1 MEHHRCGSGSN
12 ISKQPDPENR
22 NRKYALTSDSLN
34 IHLLKLRSWYY
45 YIPDGNIEHD
55 AHV

>member
-12 ISKQPDPENR
+12 FSKRPDPENR
-22 NRKYALTSDSLN
+22 NRKYTLTSDSLN